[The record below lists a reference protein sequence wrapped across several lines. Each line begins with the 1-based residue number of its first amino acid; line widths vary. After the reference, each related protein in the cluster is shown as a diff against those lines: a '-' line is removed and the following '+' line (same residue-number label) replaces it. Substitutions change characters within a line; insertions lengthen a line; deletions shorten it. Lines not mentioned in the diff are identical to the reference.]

1 MEPGHEDREYVG
13 QNLLVDLH
21 DMPQWSPVM
30 KTGNTGGSWITQPSG
45 CAASMEPGHED
56 REYIKDIAATPV
68 RFVVPQWSPVMKT
81 GNTFRSFVSASVEN
95 SASMEP
101 GHEDREYPA
110 APETGQPSSPASMEP
125 GHEDREYGA
134 PRMPPT
140 RTPPKA
146 SMEPGHEDREYA
158 KAACYSQKKNWP
170 QWSPV
175 MKTGNTPH
183 R

>member
-1 MEPGHEDREYVG
+1 MKTGNTLTCARGVADDVVASMEPGHEDREYRPVLG
-13 QNLLVDLH
+13 RGRSNWTASMEPGHEDREYAIAAVARVAGA
-21 DMPQWSPVM
+21 MPQWSPVM
-30 KTGNTGGSWITQPSG
+30 KTGNTRRMGARP
-45 CAASMEPGHED
+45 
-56 REYIKDIAATPV
+56 R
-68 RFVVPQWSPVMKT
+68 
-81 GNTFRSFVSASVEN
+81 RS
-95 SASMEP
+95 
-101 GHEDREYPA
+101 RR
-110 APETGQPSSPASMEP
+110 ASMEP

-175 MKTGNTPH
+175 MKTGNTSGVTPD
-183 R
+183 RSYMSGLNGARS